1 MLRFRFRRRRCRCSG
16 SDSQMPLSLLPPNVL
31 CCAATLG
38 CQAQIRHNQKKKKK
52 KKIYN
57 HRKNNYN
64 IKFLHYINFSLLFL
78 HIFLGMIEVK

>member
-16 SDSQMPLSLLPPNVL
+16 SDSQMPLSLLPPNVS